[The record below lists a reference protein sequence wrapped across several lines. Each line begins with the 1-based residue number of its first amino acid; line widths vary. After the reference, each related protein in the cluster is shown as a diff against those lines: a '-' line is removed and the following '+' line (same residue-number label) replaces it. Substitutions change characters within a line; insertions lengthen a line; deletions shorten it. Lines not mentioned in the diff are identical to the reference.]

1 MHRRPRILLLAALL
15 GGALFL
21 AASFVAARVLSAGS
35 DERGVAVAVIKAQA
49 RGDAQAVLSLLEG
62 CRRRPA
68 CAARVRRTVARL
80 RRPGRIDVLNVRSP
94 PFALGA
100 RTGTTRVAW
109 KTQGR
114 LPVVQCVTARRTGDP
129 LAGYE
134 VRVLA
139 LSAPIGRESAC

>member
-1 MHRRPRILLLAALL
+1 MHRRPRILLAALL
-15 GGALFL
+15 AIVLFL
-21 AASFVAARVLSAGS
+21 GVSVLAARILSAGS
-35 DERGVAVAVIKAQA
+35 DERGAAVAVIKAQA
-49 RGDAQAVLSLLEG
+49 RGDARTVLSLLDG
-62 CRRRPA
+62 CRRRPV

-80 RRPGRIDVLNVRSP
+80 RRPGRIAVLNVRSP

-109 KTQGR
+109 KTDGR

-134 VRVLA
+134 LRLLD
-139 LSAPIGRESAC
+139 LSAPIGLEASC